1 MLEAFKEIFGCLW
14 YVVGIVGACYFLY
27 ILLTTPAKAKKKEQ
41 ELKGLNKE
49 MDKCLEEMCD
59 CLIKVIEEAGKE
71 DNEKKQPKKTKAPKK
86 D

>member
-14 YVVGIVGACYFLY
+14 YVVGIVGACYLLF
-27 ILLTTPAKAKKKEQ
+27 ILLTTPSKAKKKEQ
-41 ELKGLNKE
+41 ELKKLNKE

-59 CLIKVIEEAGKE
+59 CLMKVIEEAGKE
-71 DNEKKQPKKTKAPKK
+71 NNEKKQPKKKTPKK